1 MQPVPD
7 SSTQTTGASTALI
20 TSSFPSF
27 THAQLLL
34 CRQQPFLN
42 NAPHRS
48 TIFKHL
54 QRAQTIR
61 LSVDTPSDYQPFRS
75 GFGHGRGGAS
85 RRNLS
90 NFSSTSRR
98 PSGQQQQQQ
107 QQQPMAASAA
117 KETNDH
123 QTCRRGSF
131 GRDRTASRDRRN
143 LSKVSTAIGLL
154 SIFERL
160 NHVRNYT
167 FSSSRQPS
175 GQLQQQQQQHQAAVP
190 TAKRPKR
197 KHSEDETD
205 DNIAEALRR
214 WKKRE
219 LSPESSKQAETL
231 LDAATKSRDNN
242 LLQSNSAAL
251 ANKIQ
256 ELESQ
261 LQQAKVQLE
270 ESQAEERRV
279 QAQISDLHFMLEYG
293 DWYAFLLKAMRPH
306 QSTIEQD
313 DAVNKIRPLPLSAF
327 HDHTTQARVS
337 GTAQAEAENRQYT
350 GPNDEQKKSS
360 LKSSKTFSQTRKGL
374 QDGTVLMGGKQ
385 HRHMR

>member
-90 NFSSTSRR
+90 N
-98 PSGQQQQQQ
+98 
-107 QQQPMAASAA
+107 
-117 KETNDH
+117 
-123 QTCRRGSF
+123 
-131 GRDRTASRDRRN
+131 
-143 LSKVSTAIGLL
+143 
-154 SIFERL
+154 
-160 NHVRNYT
+160 
-167 FSSSRQPS
+167 
-175 GQLQQQQQQHQAAVP
+175 
-190 TAKRPKR
+190 RPKR

>member
-1 MQPVPD
+1 MNAFVLRLMD
-7 SSTQTTGASTALI
+7 SL
-20 TSSFPSF
+20 
-27 THAQLLL
+27 
-34 CRQQPFLN
+34 
-42 NAPHRS
+42 
-48 TIFKHL
+48 
-54 QRAQTIR
+54 
-61 LSVDTPSDYQPFRS
+61 
-75 GFGHGRGGAS
+75 
-85 RRNLS
+85 
-90 NFSSTSRR
+90 
-98 PSGQQQQQQ
+98 PSGT
-107 QQQPMAASAA
+107 
-117 KETNDH
+117 EWE
-123 QTCRRGSF
+123 GSM
-131 GRDRTASRDRRN
+131 
-143 LSKVSTAIGLL
+143 
-154 SIFERL
+154 
-160 NHVRNYT
+160 
-167 FSSSRQPS
+167 
-175 GQLQQQQQQHQAAVP
+175 
-190 TAKRPKR
+190 RPKR

-242 LLQSNSAAL
+242 LLQSSLDFFEAKQKQNNSAAL

>member
-1 MQPVPD
+1 MSRATFHPFPNLPVE
-7 SSTQTTGASTALI
+7 
-20 TSSFPSF
+20 
-27 THAQLLL
+27 
-34 CRQQPFLN
+34 
-42 NAPHRS
+42 
-48 TIFKHL
+48 
-54 QRAQTIR
+54 IR
-61 LSVDTPSDYQPFRS
+61 LQIWEDACFDWGNGRFGLHYIKLNENRQLAPLNCEWQTAGPRNRS
-75 GFGHGRGGAS
+75 AYLWHAGLWTACKES
-85 RRNLS
+85 RDV
-90 NFSSTSRR
+90 
-98 PSGQQQQQQ
+98 
-107 QQQPMAASAA
+107 AA
-117 KETNDH
+117 KHWSNQGWPDMQENTKD
-123 QTCRRGSF
+123 
-131 GRDRTASRDRRN
+131 
-143 LSKVSTAIGLL
+143 KGLGDV
-154 SIFERL
+154 IWF
-160 NHVRNYT
+160 
-167 FSSSRQPS
+167 
-175 GQLQQQQQQHQAAVP
+175 
-190 TAKRPKR
+190 
-197 KHSEDETD
+197 HSEP
-205 DNIAEALRR
+205 L
-214 WKKRE
+214 
-219 LSPESSKQAETL
+219 QAETL

-242 LLQSNSAAL
+242 LLQSSNSAAL

-306 QSTIEQD
+306 ESTIEQD

-350 GPNDEQKKSS
+350 GPNDEQKKPS